1 MVNQRGLT
9 LIEIIVVLIILGV
22 LAALSLSTYFSWIER
37 SRLPEAIF
45 LLKSLND
52 QMTTCRLTK
61 PDDICI
67 AQMPFGIPNTE
78 HFLYE
83 GNVALPGK
91 AWWMIWVGRTATGV
105 GVTPGGPVRC
115 RGSVGTDSVPSA
127 HSLVAICHNY
137 DGDGSNYFTGSGY
150 YQGSF

>member
-1 MVNQRGLT
+1 MGNKQGFT

-22 LAALSLSTYFSWIER
+22 LAALSLSTYFNWIER
-37 SRLPEAIF
+37 SRLPEAIS

-52 QMTTCRLTK
+52 QMTACRQTK
-61 PDDICI
+61 SADECI
-67 AQMPFGIPNTE
+67 AQMPFGIPSTE

-83 GNVALPGK
+83 GQLPAIGNPR
-91 AWWMIWVGRTATGV
+91 WMIWVGRLSAGS

-115 RGSVGTDSVPSA
+115 SGLAGTDSAPSA

-137 DGDGSNYFTGSGY
+137 NGDGSNSFTGSGY
-150 YQGSF
+150 YQGIS